1 MRVNYRG
8 GYVVCLSRSSRVIF
22 LEYVSV
28 VDSRVFY
35 FNCFGNKGKVL
46 FSIKLSLI

>member
-1 MRVNYRG
+1 M
-8 GYVVCLSRSSRVIF
+8 VCLSRSSRVIF

-35 FNCFGNKGKVL
+35 FNCFLGNKGKVL
-46 FSIKLSLI
+46 FFYKVESHTKT